1 LVGDGVVP
9 SNEERGFVLRR
20 IIRRAIR
27 FAYLLGVEDAVT
39 PRLAERTIELMGA
52 AYPELGANAGTIT
65 ATLAREEDQFRRT
78 LRSGLTILD
87 SALDGLAEGGE
98 LPGAVAFQLHDTYG
112 FPVDVTSEIVADR
125 GFSLDRAGFD
135 DAMADQRRRAREH
148 GKKGAVAVGDE
159 ADAFAAILAEHGT
172 TEFVGR
178 EEIATEATVV
188 GVVPGADGSVGVVLD
203 RTPFYAESGGQVGD
217 TGTLTAPG
225 LRAEV
230 VDTSYAL
237 PGLHR
242 HAVRLV
248 EGQVEVGATLIAT
261 IDDERRAAI
270 RRNHTATHLLH
281 WALREVLG
289 PHVKQQGSYVA
300 PDRLRFD
307 FSHFEAIAPEQIAA
321 IEDLVNHDV
330 LGNHPVHHFETTKAA
345 AADLGAIAF
354 FGEKYGDLVR
364 VLEAGPHSTE
374 LCGGTHV
381 RRTGDIGP
389 TKIVS
394 ESSIGSNLR
403 RIEAIT
409 GFGPIDRIR
418 REEAEL
424 AAAAE
429 RVGVPRPELLEG
441 IDKRLAELRDL
452 RAELKA
458 LKAKLAT
465 GGASDLAAGAVDGI
479 VVARVDGLARDDLR
493 SLGVAVRDQ
502 PGVRG
507 VVLIGAPE
515 GGGVALVAA
524 TTPGGDLDAGSLIA
538 DAAKAVGGGGGKHP
552 DLAVAGGR
560 HPDQIDQALELARAA
575 AGVG

>member
-1 LVGDGVVP
+1 
-9 SNEERGFVLRR
+9 
-20 IIRRAIR
+20 
-27 FAYLLGVEDAVT
+27 
-39 PRLAERTIELMGA
+39 M
-52 AYPELGANAGTIT
+52 
-65 ATLAREEDQFRRT
+65 
-78 LRSGLTILD
+78 
-87 SALDGLAEGGE
+87 
-98 LPGAVAFQLHDTYG
+98 
-112 FPVDVTSEIVADR
+112 
-125 GFSLDRAGFD
+125 
-135 DAMADQRRRAREH
+135 
-148 GKKGAVAVGDE
+148 
-159 ADAFAAILAEHGT
+159 
-172 TEFVGR
+172 
-178 EEIATEATVV
+178 
-188 GVVPGADGSVGVVLD
+188 
-203 RTPFYAESGGQVGD
+203 GD
-217 TGTLTAPG
+217 TGTLSAPG
-225 LRAEV
+225 FAGDV
-230 VDTSYAL
+230 VDTTFAL

-242 HAVRLV
+242 HVARLT
-248 EGQVEVGATLIAT
+248 EGTIEVGDTVTAE
-261 IDDERRAAI
+261 IDDERRRAI

-289 PHVKQQGSYVA
+289 ATSSSRAPTSPRTGSGSTSA
-300 PDRLRFD
+300 TTRPSPPD
-307 FSHFEAIAPEQIAA
+307 QIRA

-345 AADLGAIAF
+345 AVDLGAIAF

-429 RVGVPRPELLEG
+429 RIGVPRPELLEG
-441 IDKRLAELRDL
+441 IDKRLTELRDL
-452 RAELKA
+452 RLELKT

-465 GGASDLAAGAVDGI
+465 GGAGDLASAAVDGI

-502 PGVRG
+502 PGIRA

-524 TTPGGDLDAGSLIA
+524 TTPGGDLDAGTLIA

-560 HPDQIDQALELARAA
+560 NPDQIDHALDLARSA